1 MRRLAVPAAV
11 LTAFLAGA
19 GLAGASLDD
28 AEVVRELR
36 SRQRLLL
43 GDLAKIER
51 ARSDVLEIRRLRE
64 TGFFVINEEEKKM
77 EKQGREDF
85 HIFMERFRND
95 TLEVLEILDRA
106 VEEEDYVD
114 PLRRIYGK
122 ALDEPVRVRWSE
134 EDLDTIIAVIEE
146 GYGVRINVSGEM
158 DLRRTVS
165 LSGEMSLLAVMLQ
178 LENLYDAKFVV
189 RDGHVWFVRLG
200 SEEPPKGE

>member
-1 MRRLAVPAAV
+1 MRRLLLPASVIA
-11 LTAFLAGA
+11 AFLAGA
-19 GLAGASLDD
+19 GLAGGEMRDD
-28 AEVVRELR
+28 EVVQELCR
-36 SRQRLLL
+36 RQEMLL
-43 GDLAKIER
+43 GDLEKIEG

-64 TGFFVINEEEKKM
+64 TGFFVINEEEKRM

-95 TLEVLEILDRA
+95 ALEVLEILDRA

-114 PLRRIYGK
+114 PLRRVYGK
-122 ALDEPVRVRWSE
+122 ALDQPVRVRWSE
-134 EDLDTIIAVIEE
+134 EDLDTIIAVLEE

-178 LENLYDAKFVV
+178 LENLFDGKFVV
-189 RDGHVWFVRLG
+189 RDGNVWFVRLG
-200 SEEPPKGE
+200 SAEPPKGD

>member
-1 MRRLAVPAAV
+1 MRRLALPASALAV
-11 LTAFLAGA
+11 FLAAA
-19 GLAGASLDD
+19 GLARAGLDD
-28 AEVVRELR
+28 GDVVRELR
-36 SRQRLLL
+36 DRQRLLL
-43 GDLAKIER
+43 GDLAKIEK

-64 TGFFVINEEEKKM
+64 TGLFMINEEEKRM
-77 EKQGREDF
+77 EKQGRQDF
-85 HIFMERFRND
+85 HIFMERIRND

-114 PLRRIYGK
+114 PLRRVYGK

-200 SEEPPKGE
+200 SAEPPKGE